1 MTQNRQTLG
10 ENRWFFIGPALLI
23 YLTFAIWPML
33 DVLIV
38 SFQDW
43 DGLSEGRGFVGLDN
57 YVYVLRDDP
66 VFWMAFENTV
76 IWTLLSLVVPPAIG
90 LMLAMGLNQAVLW
103 RAPLR
108 AIYYLPI
115 IFAPIAVATMWRWMY
130 DPFFGLFAR
139 VMSDA
144 GWAKYVPDFL
154 GEPDIALYSVFVAYI
169 WQQVGFSMV
178 LFLAGLQNVD
188 RTLIEAAEL
197 DGATR
202 WNVFK
207 HVTLP
212 ALGPTVTIVLVL
224 SVIHSLRAF
233 DIIYGMT
240 GGGPVESTQML
251 ALWAFQTAMKSFEF
265 GRGGA
270 ISVMLL
276 LITLAI
282 VLPYMQWSQ
291 KRELDQ

>member
-33 DVLIV
+33 DVLVV

-43 DGLSEGRGFVGLDN
+43 DDLSEGRGFGGLDN

-76 IWTLLSLVVPPAIG
+76 IWALLSRVVPPAIG

-178 LFLAGLQNVD
+178 LFLAGLQNVN
-188 RTLIEAAEL
+188 RPLIKAAEL

-212 ALGPTVTIVLVL
+212 VLGPTVTIVLVL

-233 DIIYGMT
+233 DTIYGMT
-240 GGGPVESTQML
+240 G
-251 ALWAFQTAMKSFEF
+251 
-265 GRGGA
+265 GGA